1 LTSSQPQ
8 PQQQPQDLSWTSA
21 QQQPQQQPQDLSWT
35 SSQQQPQDLS
45 SWATLQ
51 QKPWIRTFGGY
62 GQQQQQ
68 PLIRNFGG
76 YGQQQQQQDVQSIIP
91 QVLIRKFGGYGQQQ
105 QQLDLPV
112 RISRIKFISLLTFI
126 CRKCPSKQAVVMDNK
141 LNPLP
146 MMYLK

>member
-1 LTSSQPQ
+1 MTSSQPQ

-21 QQQPQQQPQDLSWT
+21 QQQPQQQPQDLSWTSSQQQPQDLSWT

-76 YGQQQQQQDVQSIIP
+76 YGQQQQQ
-91 QVLIRKFGGYGQQQ
+91 
-105 QQLDLPV
+105 LDLPV